1 MGFVRVWYRHCGV
14 RGVPLCGGCLVRELC
29 GVDVPNHIVCVFHS
43 INLSVHTF
51 HRMFPVSLNI
61 TLKQFHDITNICGY
75 IPCPCFKATL
85 SLNAL
90 FSATCNTIVAIEE
103 TKKLVVTIA
112 NAHNGQSIYCAF
124 EIISLPQE
132 QTLSHTTSFRLG
144 LFSNA
149 GQAILLPQA
158 TVSQLCNFQFI
169 PVPTQNSPTWL
180 QVPHWVSDNHC
191 LWTSH
196 LHSRL

>member
-1 MGFVRVWYRHCGV
+1 MISVRIRLYYTSKAVVRLFTGSIYTLSLGCRVTLMGFVRVWYRHCGV
-14 RGVPLCGGCLVRELC
+14 GGVPLCGGCLVRELC

-112 NAHNGQSIYCAF
+112 NVHNGQSIYCAF

-132 QTLSHTTSFRLG
+132 
-144 LFSNA
+144 
-149 GQAILLPQA
+149 
-158 TVSQLCNFQFI
+158 
-169 PVPTQNSPTWL
+169 
-180 QVPHWVSDNHC
+180 
-191 LWTSH
+191 
-196 LHSRL
+196 